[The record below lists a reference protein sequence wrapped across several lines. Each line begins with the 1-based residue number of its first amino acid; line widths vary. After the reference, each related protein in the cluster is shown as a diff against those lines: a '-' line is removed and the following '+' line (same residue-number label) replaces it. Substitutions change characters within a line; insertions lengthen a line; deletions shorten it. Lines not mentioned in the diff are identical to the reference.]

1 MNIIS
6 LIEELEEIIDEAG
19 SVPFSKKVTV
29 NPDDIYSIIND
40 LKDSIPQEIKDA
52 EWVNQERERILS
64 EANSQADS
72 INEKAKLE
80 VQKAYDE
87 ANRRFKELVSED
99 NVTKAAHEEA
109 DRIVAEAKETAQ
121 TIATNSLAYVD
132 QVLAKTSDDLQKAVQ
147 TIEEN
152 RQQLKY

>member
-6 LIEELEEIIDEAG
+6 LIQELEEIIDDAG

-52 EWVNQERERILS
+52 EWVNNERDRILS
-64 EANSQADS
+64 EANSQANS

-87 ANRRFKELVSED
+87 ANRRFKELVSEH
-99 NVTKAAHEEA
+99 NVTQVANEESE
-109 DRIVAEAKETAQ
+109 RIIAEAKSTAQ
-121 TIATNSLAYVD
+121 TITTNSLAYVD
-132 QVLAKTSDDLQKAVQ
+132 QILSKTSDDLRNSIDK
-147 TIEEN
+147 IEEN
-152 RQQLKY
+152 RSKLKY

>member
-6 LIEELEEIIDEAG
+6 LIQELEEIIDDAG

-40 LKDSIPQEIKDA
+40 LKDSIPQEIRDA
-52 EWVNQERERILS
+52 EWVNNERDRILS
-64 EANSQADS
+64 EANAQANS

-87 ANRRFKELVSED
+87 ANRRFRELVSEH
-99 NVTKAAHEEA
+99 NVTQSANEESE
-109 DRIVAEAKETAQ
+109 RIIAEAKSTVQ
-121 TIATNSLAYVD
+121 TITTNSLAYVD
-132 QVLAKTSDDLQKAVQ
+132 QILAKTSEDVRNSIDR
-147 TIEEN
+147 IEEN
-152 RQQLKY
+152 RSKLKY

>member
-6 LIEELEEIIDEAG
+6 LIQELEEIIDDAG

-40 LKDSIPQEIKDA
+40 LKDSIPQEIRDA
-52 EWVNQERERILS
+52 EWVNNERDRILS
-64 EANSQADS
+64 EANAQANS

-87 ANRRFKELVSED
+87 ANRRFRELVSEH
-99 NVTKAAHEEA
+99 NVTQSANEESE
-109 DRIVAEAKETAQ
+109 RIIAEAKSTAQ
-121 TIATNSLAYVD
+121 TITTNSLAYVD
-132 QVLAKTSDDLQKAVQ
+132 QILAKTSEDLRNSIDR
-147 TIEEN
+147 IEEN
-152 RQQLKY
+152 RSKLKY